1 MTHDDLKKQFH
12 PGLFWDV
19 EKIDPTL
26 HDSFVISRIL
36 EEGDASDVRN
46 LFSLY
51 SENKIKETVLTSR
64 RIGDR
69 TRQFWQACF
78 K

>member
-1 MTHDDLKKQFH
+1 MTLAELKKIFH

-19 EKIDPTL
+19 NKIELPR
-26 HDSFVISRIL
+26 HDSFLISRIL
-36 EEGDASDVRN
+36 EEGDARDVRN

-51 SENKIKETVLTSR
+51 SENRIKETVLTSR
-64 RIGDR
+64 RISER
-69 TRQFWQACF
+69 TRLFWQACF